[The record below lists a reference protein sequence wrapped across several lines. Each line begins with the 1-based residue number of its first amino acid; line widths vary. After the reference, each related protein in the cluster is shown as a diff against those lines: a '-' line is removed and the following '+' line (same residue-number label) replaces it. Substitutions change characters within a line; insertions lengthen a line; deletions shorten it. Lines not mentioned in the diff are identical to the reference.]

1 MAVESG
7 ILHETGALARRFLA
21 LALISLLPV
30 PAPAAGLF
38 DSHETVEIRLSGPL
52 GTIGRERQQK
62 ERTEYPFV
70 LSVDGSTIPVDVR
83 IRGKSRTEACTFPPL
98 RLNFSAG
105 AADGTAFAGQDK
117 LKLVTHCRS
126 GQLSFENNTLEEYSA
141 YRIFNL
147 ITDISYRVR
156 LLRIRYED
164 TDERLR
170 RLDHTYYGF
179 VIESDDELAA
189 RVGGNIEKTAGIL
202 YSRLDTAQTARVNV
216 FQYLIANTDWS
227 FVNNLEE
234 QTCCHN
240 LDIIEI
246 DSVLFPVPFDFDL
259 SGMVNASY
267 APKRKRGRRASARE
281 YSGYCRT
288 PIESVATALDEIVA
302 LRSEILAAVEAV
314 PVVGRDSIESRAQYI
329 DRFFAEAVDDREKL
343 LRRFEK
349 KCIGRR

>member
-1 MAVESG
+1 MALV
-7 ILHETGALARRFLA
+7 
-21 LALISLLPV
+21 LIGLLPAT
-30 PAPAAGLF
+30 APATALF
-38 DSHETVEIRLSGPL
+38 DSDEIIEVRLSGPL
-52 GTIGRERQQK
+52 GTIARERQQK
-62 ERTEYPFV
+62 ERIEYPFV
-70 LSVDGSTIPVDVR
+70 LSVDGSEIPVEVR
-83 IRGKSRTEACTFPPL
+83 VRGKSRTEACTFPPL
-98 RLNFSAG
+98 RLNFSKG
-105 AADGTAFAGQDK
+105 AADGTPFAGQDK

-141 YRIFNL
+141 YRILNL
-147 ITDISYRVR
+147 VTDISYRVR

-189 RVGGNIEKTAGIL
+189 RIGGNIEKTAGIL
-202 YSRLDTAQTARVNV
+202 YSRLDSDQTARVNV

-259 SGMVNASY
+259 AGIVNASY
-267 APKRKRGRRASARE
+267 APKRKRGRRATARE

-288 PIESVATALDEIVA
+288 PIEYVATALDEIVA
-302 LRSEILAAVEAV
+302 LRGEILAVVEAV
-314 PVVGRDSIESRAQYI
+314 PVVGRDSTDSRVQYI

-343 LRRFEK
+343 LRQFEK